1 MGRRRKARKQTPP
14 IDRVRKMFTMNE
26 HATAQRIGPEL
37 SVDEVIE
44 LWPRTIGVMNDLG
57 LDTCCGGYMSLRRAA
72 RNARVAL
79 PLLLQKLEQTVEEL
93 ESDPY
98 PVRSF

>member
-1 MGRRRKARKQTPP
+1 
-14 IDRVRKMFTMNE
+14 MFTMHE
-26 HATAQRIGPEL
+26 GATAHRIGPEL
-37 SVDEVIE
+37 SVDQVIE

-72 RNARVAL
+72 RNARVPL
-79 PLLLQKLEQTVEEL
+79 PVLLVKLEETVEAFEV
-93 ESDPY
+93 DPYPY